1 MAQCEE
7 EAKTNLLLLTRVTN
21 RIDIDSNDAAD
32 PINKHDS
39 SRFNF
44 IVSSFKVYYAFFYSD
59 FDKQEQEKNSHRRKS
74 ISVTMIYNIR
84 TCKRCCFFYSN
95 VYVR

>member
-21 RIDIDSNDAAD
+21 RIDIDSNNVAD
-32 PINKHDS
+32 PINRHDS

-44 IVSSFKVYYAFFYSD
+44 IVSSFKVYYAFFILILINRNTKKTLIVLNQY
-59 FDKQEQEKNSHRRKS
+59 Q
-74 ISVTMIYNIR
+74 
-84 TCKRCCFFYSN
+84 
-95 VYVR
+95 